1 MTDPRK
7 GEGPDARQR
16 SEPSGTATMQPNCAP
31 AEPNAQEVSGHAS
44 QMLKANELGVIFML
58 QAEEDVDKTVAC
70 SCCGCINNAPSM
82 SPRVIVES
90 GRWVVA
96 FLCPKCEDGA
106 KIKRV
111 SLIDAAQVDPTLLA
125 AYKWLDS
132 KLLQRSGKKLFIRRP
147 TFAERQKALATG
159 VALPS
164 GSAVV
169 VSPHG
174 EGHLGRRLM
183 PMPFPW
189 RDEQEWMAG
198 PIAAQSA
205 VDLADAIERGE
216 VQMLEVG
223 ENAMFFAS
231 DKVLEGLVAG
241 S

>member
-1 MTDPRK
+1 MTAHTK
-7 GEGPDARQR
+7 GKAAKAGEQAAFQTTNNNGND
-16 SEPSGTATMQPNCAP
+16 THLATT
-31 AEPNAQEVSGHAS
+31 V
-44 QMLKANELGVIFML
+44 KIIELTIALSLGIETL
-58 QAEEDVDKTVAC
+58 TTDTNPC
-70 SCCGCINNAPSM
+70 SCCGAARVLSTMEPKVVTLGDQLCVAWVCPNCLGETNATGGSN
-82 SPRVIVES
+82 V
-90 GRWVVA
+90 
-96 FLCPKCEDGA
+96 K
-106 KIKRV
+106 
-111 SLIDAAQVDPTLLA
+111 DANPITMAQLDAMLLA

-132 KLLQRSGKKLFIRRP
+132 KLLQRGGKKLFIRRP

-198 PIAAQSA
+198 PMAAQSA
-205 VDLADAIERGE
+205 VDLADAIGRGE
-216 VQMLEVG
+216 VDMLEVNG
-223 ENAMFFAS
+223 NAMFFAS
-231 DKVLEGLVAG
+231 DKVLGRLMAG